1 MPTTI
6 GLETPRV
13 AWVDYAKG
21 LCIIMVVM
29 MHSTLGVELAAERQ
43 GFMHYVVEFARPFRM
58 PDFFLISGLFVS
70 LVIDRPWRLYLD
82 RKVAHFAYFYVL
94 WTAIQFVFKAPGIA
108 SEHGWP
114 YVGFMYLQSF
124 IEPFGTLWFI
134 YLLPIFFLVTRITR
148 QVPSTLIWIIAAALE
163 MSHISTGWTVIDE
176 FASRFYFFLR
186 GLPVRVHYL
195 RGRRKRRS
203 PSPIGCR
210 RPDRLGCGQRHGRGI
225 WRRGDAGHFPRP
237 RPCGRTRHCGV
248 RCVVGAK
255 EPAPRFAFRGAAI
268 DHCLLGILPSHGIHA
283 HRPHQE
289 WVNRLRGGDVN
300 HRDRDGSS
308 RSLCDVASGDPD
320 GDAFSVRASQAI
332 LAFVTASHDCAARR
346 SLINSQ
352 KMNGWLRLPR
362 LKADLRSLRS

>member
-148 QVPSTLIWIIAAALE
+148 QLPSTLIWIIAAALE

-176 FASRFYFFLR
+176 FASRFFFFYAGFRCASTIFAVAANAEAHPRLAAA
-186 GLPVRVHYL
+186 GLIV
-195 RGRRKRRS
+195 
-203 PSPIGCR
+203 
-210 RPDRLGCGQRHGRGI
+210 
-225 WRRGDAGHFPRP
+225 WA
-237 RPCGRTRHCGV
+237 
-248 RCVVGAK
+248 VVNGT
-255 EPAPRFAFRGAAI
+255 
-268 DHCLLGILPSHGIHA
+268 
-283 HRPHQE
+283 
-289 WVNRLRGGDVN
+289 V
-300 HRDRDGSS
+300 
-308 RSLCDVASGDPD
+308 VASGAAEMPVISL
-320 GDAFSVRASQAI
+320 GLGLAGALAIVVSGVLLARKSRLRALRFAGQQSI
-332 LAFVTASHDCAARR
+332 IVYLAFFLPMAFTRTVLIKSGLIASVGAMSIIVTAMGVLVPFAMWQVAIRTGMHFLFERPKQFWLSSPPRMTAPRAA
-346 SLINSQ
+346 
-352 KMNGWLRLPR
+352 
-362 LKADLRSLRS
+362 A